1 MLVQHLDRF
10 VRYSYRDLEF
20 GRVNPGVV
28 MVFMSL
34 SSYTHLSQSGHGF
47 TLVSS
52 VLYALAAAG
61 LSNLLGQANSSADLE
76 KLVGDVKLW

>member
-1 MLVQHLDRF
+1 MTC
-10 VRYSYRDLEF
+10 
-20 GRVNPGVV
+20 
-28 MVFMSL
+28 L
-34 SSYTHLSQSGHGF
+34 SSYTLYQSGHGF

-76 KLVGDVKLW
+76 QLVGDEVLGTNFWV